1 MKKNEIN
8 LTQQEQLNEYSR
20 SILGIIRSNLAPLAM
35 KSRLEDYHEKD
46 LAEALELLTAQERKK
61 LYRILDSEVLAEILA
76 YLDDHAGMYLS
87 EMDLSRIPAILEWM
101 DSDDAL
107 DILRQ
112 LDREK
117 RDAIINLLPDHVRES
132 ISRNASYSEEE
143 IGSLMTS
150 NYILLEQSYGIK
162 QAMSA
167 LIEQASKNDNIS
179 TLFVCDA
186 NRVFA
191 GAIDLKDLITA
202 RQDEPLENLIVTS
215 FPYVYG
221 QEPVEDCLPK
231 LKEYS
236 EDSIPVLDN
245 FNRIEGVI
253 TAQNLMEATDDAMGE
268 DYAMLA
274 GLTAEED
281 LREPVRRSMMKR
293 LPWLIVLLGLGLVV
307 SGVVGVFEAVVS
319 QLTIIMAFQS
329 LILDMAGNVGTQSL
343 AVTIRVLTSEGLS
356 FKQKLG
362 LVSKEVRVGLLNGL
376 ILGILSFVCVGG
388 FLFAVKGQGLSFSF
402 LVSGCVGASLMIA
415 MLVSSG
421 VGTLVPMFFK
431 KIGVDPAVA
440 SGPLIT
446 TVNDLV
452 AVVCYYGLSWLLLI
466 ELFHLGG

>member
-1 MKKNEIN
+1 MKKNDIN

-35 KSRLEDYHEKD
+35 KTQLEDFHEKD
-46 LAEALELLTAQERKK
+46 LAEALELLTAPERKK
-61 LYRILDSEVLAEILA
+61 LYRILDSEVQAEILA

-101 DSDDAL
+101 DTDDAL

-132 ISRNASYSEEE
+132 MSRNASYSEEE

-167 LIEQASKNDNIS
+167 LIEQAARNDNIS

-253 TAQNLMEATDDAMGE
+253 TAQNLLEATDDAMGE

-281 LREPVRRSMMKR
+281 LREPVRKSMMKR

-307 SGVVGVFEAVVS
+307 SGVVGAFEAVVS

-362 LVSKEVRVGLLNGL
+362 LVS
-376 ILGILSFVCVGG
+376 
-388 FLFAVKGQGLSFSF
+388 
-402 LVSGCVGASLMIA
+402 
-415 MLVSSG
+415 
-421 VGTLVPMFFK
+421 
-431 KIGVDPAVA
+431 
-440 SGPLIT
+440 
-446 TVNDLV
+446 
-452 AVVCYYGLSWLLLI
+452 
-466 ELFHLGG
+466 